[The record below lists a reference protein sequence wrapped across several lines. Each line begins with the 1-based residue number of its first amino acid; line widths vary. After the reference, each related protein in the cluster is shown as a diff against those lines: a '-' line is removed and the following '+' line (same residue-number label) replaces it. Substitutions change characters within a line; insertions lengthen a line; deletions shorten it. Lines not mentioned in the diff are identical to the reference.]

1 MIELFRGDDKVSLRV
16 RGFAYVAIPSFL
28 LYLICFL
35 VFWGSEKWDRHVA
48 GVYFPSGIGFSFLY
62 LFCLYPT
69 PQAVFYAPRDD
80 RKGRVSSSLIW
91 TPRRTIQECT
101 PAVIPEIFY
110 WESMFLLFLWFLKPW
125 TPDRNI
131 QGWQTWGDRLG
142 VTPHPSFPKF
152 LIGHPC
158 FCFFFSSF
166 PGDYK
171 GGGAL
176 FIVNSLSPSHL
187 NIVNSLSPSH
197 LKSEGK
203 KKIKRENKISSM
215 VAHSVISF

>member
-1 MIELFRGDDKVSLRV
+1 M
-16 RGFAYVAIPSFL
+16 
-28 LYLICFL
+28 
-35 VFWGSEKWDRHVA
+35 
-48 GVYFPSGIGFSFLY
+48 YFPSGIGFSFLS

-110 WESMFLLFLWFLKPW
+110 WESMFLLFLF
-125 TPDRNI
+125 
-131 QGWQTWGDRLG
+131 
-142 VTPHPSFPKF
+142 VFM
-152 LIGHPC
+152 
-158 FCFFFSSF
+158 FSSF
-166 PGDYK
+166 PGGYK

-176 FIVNSLSPSHL
+176 FIVD
-187 NIVNSLSPSH
+187 SLSPSH